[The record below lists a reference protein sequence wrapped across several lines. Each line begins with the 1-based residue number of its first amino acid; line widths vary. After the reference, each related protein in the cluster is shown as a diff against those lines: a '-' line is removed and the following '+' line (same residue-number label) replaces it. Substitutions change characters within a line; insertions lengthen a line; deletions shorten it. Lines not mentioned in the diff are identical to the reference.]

1 MEAAKSLIASPPPF
15 PPRTHPRSCA
25 SSISPATAV
34 TSMPTASLARNFP
47 TSALLQE
54 QRDEYRPLLQI
65 FKEDK
70 TSQVTLDRRH
80 MTTGTS
86 SKEEDPDNSE
96 QLVHGFQLQLSDWP
110 GLNPLLP
117 PPQKHENQS
126 LSSNMQS
133 YTMDTKLMD
142 VELSI
147 ALASAKKALLAS
159 KQAVMLNEG
168 SAAFEDD
175 VNSLLSHS
183 LGFTS
188 STKLLLDKG
197 VTVRSRRLE
206 ERRSKKRRVPK
217 AVVHEGDTS
226 RTEKAKRKRKEAFSI
241 KDPFQSLLSRNKT
254 KLLTAEEELKLFA
267 QIENSRKIE
276 EVRSRLESHFGREPT
291 MVEWS
296 KEVGVSSQ
304 TLRSQINSG
313 YSSKEKLISA
323 NIGLVVYIAKPY
335 LSSSVTLEELFMAGY
350 MGLLKSVERFKP
362 QAGCRFSTYAYWWI
376 RQAVRMAMLEITT
389 INRLPSHIHA
399 LVGKIWKAK
408 RLYGEEGNYNP
419 SNEELAKRVNIP
431 VDKLQ
436 KVLLYTRK
444 PISMERNVWGDDGVT
459 FHDITE
465 DPRTESPEKELM
477 RLHLK
482 NLVIR
487 TLNPRERKIIWLR
500 FGIQGGRPHTLS
512 EIGKMFGIT
521 QERVRILEMA
531 SMEKIKQSVHSEG
544 LDAYKHMF
552 F

>member
-1 MEAAKSLIASPPPF
+1 MEAKSLIASPPPF

-54 QRDEYRPLLQI
+54 QRDEYRPLLHI

-70 TSQVTLDRRH
+70 TPQVTLDRRH
-80 MTTGTS
+80 MTTVTS
-86 SKEEDPDNSE
+86 SKEEDPGNSE
-96 QLVHGFQLQLSDWP
+96 QLVHDFQLQLSDWP

-117 PPQKHENQS
+117 PPQRHENQS

-133 YTMDTKLMD
+133 STMDTKLMD
-142 VELSI
+142 VELGI

-175 VNSLLSHS
+175 VNSSLSHS
-183 LGFTS
+183 LGSTS
-188 STKLLLDKG
+188 SAKLLLG
-197 VTVRSRRLE
+197 VTVRSTRLE

-226 RTEKAKRKRKEAFSI
+226 RRGKAKRKRKEDFSI
-241 KDPFQSLLSRNKT
+241 KDPFQSLLSSNKT
-254 KLLTAEEELKLFA
+254 KLLTAEEELQLIA
-267 QIENSRKIE
+267 QIEYLRKIE

-291 MVEWS
+291 MAEWS
-296 KEVGVSSQ
+296 KEVGVSSRILQ
-304 TLRSQINSG
+304 SQIHSG
-313 YSSKEKLISA
+313 YSSREKLISA
-323 NIGLVVYIAKPY
+323 NIGLVVYVAKPY
-335 LSSSVTLEELFMAGY
+335 LTSSVTLEELFLAGY
-350 MGLLKSVERFKP
+350 MGLMKSVERFKP

-376 RQAVRMAMLEITT
+376 RQAVRLAMLEITT

-399 LVGKIWKAK
+399 LLGKIWKAK
-408 RLYGEEGNYNP
+408 RSYGEEGNYNP

-436 KVLLYTRK
+436 KVLLYARK
-444 PISMERNVWGDDGVT
+444 PISMERNVWGDDGGVT

-465 DPRTESPEKELM
+465 DPTVESPEKELM

-482 NLVIR
+482 NLVLR
-487 TLNPRERKIIWLR
+487 TLNPRERQIIWLR

-512 EIGKMFGIT
+512 EIGKKFGIT
-521 QERVRILEMA
+521 QERVRILEME
-531 SMEKIKQSVHSEG
+531 SMQKIKERVHSEG